1 MPNRPFLFTGIFR
14 LFVLPAWMTCCL
26 AIARAA
32 EEDPV
37 NLMSNGDF
45 QQANGD
51 RPAGWESK
59 TWAGA
64 GEFRWTD
71 GGRGGSR
78 CVMITSSEGGDL
90 SFDDVVLEPID
101 LAQLSPQVTLQAEK
115 TGAPINPFI
124 YGQFIEH
131 LGRCIYGGIW
141 AEMLED
147 RKFYF
152 PVTPE
157 YRPYRSLEDSPFPVV
172 GASPWEI
179 VGPPESVV
187 MQAEDSFV
195 GEHTPLVSAGSG
207 IRQHDLGVVQG
218 NRYEGHIWLRAPRG
232 PAAATV
238 ALAWA
243 EGSDGRQSVVI
254 EEVGSEYR
262 QYPLR
267 FTAGASTDKALL
279 EITAQGAPL
288 LVGTVSLMPADHV
301 AGMRADTLALLRQL
315 GGTMYRWPG
324 GNFVSG
330 YDWRDGIGDRDRR
343 PPRMN
348 PAWTGVEHNDF
359 GLDEFL
365 AFCRHVDSEP
375 VITVNTGFGDHYSA
389 RQQVE
394 YANGSADT
402 IGGRWRVENGNPEPY
417 GVKYWCVGNEM
428 WGAWQ
433 LGFMQLSHYT
443 QKHNLVA
450 TAMLQADPDLK
461 LVGSGALGR
470 INRQHDPNEK
480 RGWSR
485 GMLEECSS
493 RMDYIAEHFYC
504 GRRADDVPGHV
515 AQLADAVR
523 QKAEGHRRLQTE
535 LGMLPDRM
543 MPIAMTEWNY
553 WHRPYVYGELG
564 CVYDLADA
572 LGVAAGLHEYF
583 RHSEI
588 MQMAHYAQTV
598 NVIGCIKTTKTEAF
612 FSTTA
617 LPLMLYRREFGSIP
631 VQVSGNHTLVGLDV
645 AAAWTADRRA
655 LTVALVNPLAEPK
668 TIAVAV
674 EGAQPGSKGTAWTI
688 AGDEP
693 TLFNEA
699 GEPRVRIVEKPV
711 SFDGRIEVPRYS
723 VTLLRLPHAAE

>member
-1 MPNRPFLFTGIFR
+1 MLTRRHPFRTL
-14 LFVLPAWMTCCL
+14 L
-26 AIARAA
+26 AMLALGACSLVIAGAARAA
-32 EEDPV
+32 
-37 NLMSNGDF
+37 S
-45 QQANGD
+45 A
-51 RPAGWESK
+51 
-59 TWAGA
+59 
-64 GEFRWTD
+64 
-71 GGRGGSR
+71 
-78 CVMITSSEGGDL
+78 
-90 SFDDVVLEPID
+90 D
-101 LAQLSPQVTLQAEK
+101 LAPQVTLHAEK
-115 TGAPINPFI
+115 TGEPINPFI

-152 PVTPE
+152 PITAE

-179 VGPPESVV
+179 LGTVESVA

-195 GEHTPLVSAGSG
+195 GEHTPLVAAGSG
-207 IRQHDLGVVQG
+207 IRQRDLGVVAGKQ
-218 NRYEGHIWLRAPRG
+218 YEGYVWLRAPRG
-232 PAAATV
+232 AAAAKV

-243 EGSDGRQSVVI
+243 EGEAGRQTVVI
-254 EEVGSEYR
+254 ENVGPEYGK
-262 QYPLR
+262 YPLR
-267 FTAGASTDKALL
+267 FTAGAGTDKAML
-279 EITAQGAPL
+279 EIAVQGAPL
-288 LVGTVSLMPADHV
+288 LIGTVSLMPADHID
-301 AGMRADTLALLRQL
+301 GLRADTLALLQQL

-343 PPRMN
+343 PPRKN

-365 AFCRHVDSEP
+365 AFCRRVDSEP

-394 YANGSADT
+394 YANGSVET
-402 IGGRWRVENGNPEPY
+402 IGGRWRTENGNPESY

-433 LGFMQLSHYT
+433 LGFMQLHHYT

-450 TAMLQADPDLK
+450 TAMLEADRSLT
-461 LVGSGALGR
+461 LIGSGALDR

-480 RGWSR
+480 RSWSR
-485 GMLEECSS
+485 GMLEECASK
-493 RMDYIAEHFYC
+493 MDYIAEHFYC
-504 GRRADDVPGHV
+504 GRKADDVPAHV
-515 AQLADAVR
+515 AQLVDAVR
-523 QKAEGHRRLQTE
+523 QKAEGHRKLQAE
-535 LGMLPDRM
+535 LGLLPDRM

-583 RHSEI
+583 RQSDI

-612 FSTTA
+612 FSATG

-631 VQVSGNHTLVGLDV
+631 VEVTGNHAQLGLDV
-645 AAAWTADRRA
+645 AAAWTKDRGA
-655 LTVALVNPLAEPK
+655 LTVALVNPLAEAK
-668 TIAVAV
+668 TVAVAV
-674 EGAQPGSKGTAWTI
+674 EGAELGGKGTAWTI
-688 AGDEP
+688 VGDSP
-693 TLFNEA
+693 TVYNEV
-699 GEPRVRIVEKPV
+699 GQPRLQIVEKPV
-711 SFDGRIEVPRYS
+711 SFDGRIEAPPYS
-723 VTLLRLPHAAE
+723 VTLLRLPCVTN